1 MNSTFRR
8 SIGGSLP
15 SSSYL
20 HYRVHRYRYLLP
32 RHLIHGELDRLL
44 RPESVLGFTRCSHHS
59 FSYQH
64 DW

>member
-8 SIGGSLP
+8 SIGRSLP
-15 SSSYL
+15 TSSDL
-20 HYRVHRYRYLLP
+20 HYRVHRYRHLLP
-32 RHLIHGELDRLL
+32 RHFIHGELDRLL
-44 RPESVLGFTRCSHHS
+44 RSQSFLGFTRRSHHP

>member
-8 SIGGSLP
+8 SIGGSI
-15 SSSYL
+15 SSSPYL
-20 HYRVHRYRYLLP
+20 HYRVHWYSHLLP
-32 RHLIHGELDRLL
+32 RYLVHGELDRLL
-44 RPESVLGFTRCSHHS
+44 CSESFLGFTRRSHYS